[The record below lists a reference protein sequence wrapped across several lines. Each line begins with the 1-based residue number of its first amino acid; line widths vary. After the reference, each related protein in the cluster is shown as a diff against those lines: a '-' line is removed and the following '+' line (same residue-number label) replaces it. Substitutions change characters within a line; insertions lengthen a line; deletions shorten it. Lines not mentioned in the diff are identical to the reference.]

1 MLDLPPR
8 QQQRL
13 MAALARQDFGT
24 FALRASPVVNGEP
37 LLPNWHINAIAY
49 KLAQVARGEVKRLL
63 ICLPPRCLKSYLA
76 SVCFPAWMLGKDP
89 KSKILCASYA
99 NSLAE
104 KFSTDTRMLMQDPWY
119 RSVFPNTLLNPQK
132 LARDE
137 FATTEN
143 GFRLATS
150 VGGTLT
156 GRGGNIIIVDDPLKA
171 GDTYSE
177 AARNSSIDWFKTT
190 VQSRLNNPKE
200 GAIIVVAQR
209 LHAQDLPG
217 HLIEA
222 GEWDQLILPMENPHE
237 YELDVLRDG
246 LRCRVP
252 QGRLL
257 QPERH
262 GLEEL
267 ARIRREMGER
277 DYEAQYNQAPL
288 PPGGALFK
296 RSWLKRYDE
305 HLPLEAYDGIFQSWD
320 TAYEV
325 GDNNDYSVCTTW
337 GVRGHEFH
345 LLHVFRERLEFPALQ
360 RAVLRLRSEW
370 QARVVIVEK
379 IGSGN
384 SLYQNLREAEPDP
397 WIKTM
402 RPESSKEHRASQQTP
417 RFERGE
423 VFLPNKAE
431 WLCSFEDELLS
442 FPSGKFD
449 DQVDSAVQFLAA
461 VDTGD
466 LIRRDS
472 LRVRVL

>member
-1 MLDLPPR
+1 MLDLHR
-8 QQQRL
+8 QRQRAV
-13 MAALARQDFGT
+13 AALSRKDFGV
-24 FALRASPVVNGEP
+24 FAMRASPIVNGEP
-37 LLPNWHINAIAY
+37 LMPNWHINAITY
-49 KLAQVARGEVKRLL
+49 KFDQVSRGEVKRLL
-63 ICLPPRCLKSYLA
+63 ICVPPRCLKSYLA
-76 SVCFPAWMLGKDP
+76 SVCFPAWMLGRNP
-89 KSKILCASYA
+89 KAKILCASYA

-104 KFSTDTRMLMQDPWY
+104 KFSMDTRLLMQSPWY
-119 RSVFPNTLLNPQK
+119 RSVFPKTLLNPQK
-132 LARDE
+132 LAREE

-177 AARNSSIDWFKTT
+177 AARNSCIDWFKTT

-200 GAIIVVAQR
+200 GAIVVVAQR

-222 GEWDQLILPMENPHE
+222 GEWDQLILPMENPHG
-237 YELDVLRDG
+237 YELDVLRG
-246 LRCRVP
+246 GRRCRVP

-262 GLEEL
+262 GSDEL

-296 RSWLKRYDE
+296 RSWLKRYNE
-305 HLPLEAYDGIFQSWD
+305 HLPLQAYDGIFQSWD

-337 GVRGHEFH
+337 GVHGKEYH
-345 LLHVFRERLEFPALQ
+345 LLDVFRERLEFPELQ
-360 RAVLRLRSEW
+360 RAVLRLRQQWEP
-370 QARVVIVEK
+370 RIVVVEK
-379 IGSGN
+379 IGSGH
-384 SLYQNLREAEPDP
+384 SLYQNLREASADP

-402 RPESSKEHRASQQTP
+402 RPEASKEHRASQQTP
-417 RFERGE
+417 KFERGE
-423 VFLPNKAE
+423 IFLPKSAN
-431 WLCSFEDELLS
+431 WLLAFEEELLS
-442 FPSGKFD
+442 FPNGKYD
-449 DQVDSAVQFLAA
+449 DQVDSAVQFLAG

-466 LIRRDS
+466 LIRRNS
-472 LRVRVL
+472 LRVRAI